1 MGLMDTLRSRSKSHA
16 HSQPGTSPGPPSIPA
31 TSASASSS
39 SAATPATP
47 ATTTATTVPEHVG
60 IIMDGNGR
68 WARQRGAIASVGHK
82 AGIEALQRTVEG
94 CVELGVKYLSVFA
107 LSTENSTNRTAE
119 EVSFLIRLV
128 RSVVN
133 ERLGKLHEEGVRLR
147 FIGNLEGIGDSELL
161 EVIRDAEALT
171 AANSTLTLT
180 VALNFSGTDDI
191 VRSTKAIA
199 QRVLD
204 GSISVDDI
212 DAAMISERLSMGYID
227 AQSRAPDLLIRTG
240 GEQRWVLNSTDVR
253 PRDSL
258 TRATRFARSP
268 GSATSCCGKLPTRS
282 CGSLICIGR
291 TGTSMR

>member
-31 TSASASSS
+31 TSASSASSS
-39 SAATPATP
+39 AAATPATP

-227 AQSRAPDLLIRTG
+227 PQSRAPDLLIRTG
-240 GEQRWVLNSTDVR
+240 GEQRWVSNSTDVR
-253 PRDSL
+253 PRAPTLSL
-258 TRATRFARSP
+258 ALRASLVRQDQQLLAV
-268 GSATSCCGKLPTRS
+268 GSCLHGAVVH
-282 CGSLICIGR
+282 
-291 TGTSMR
+291 